1 MTIVSQSDFKLDF
14 DEAFAQENALPDSK
28 QRLEAQIRG
37 LDSQSADFR
46 DLPALLWRRDYAL
59 QQSALDLP
67 SH

>member
-1 MTIVSQSDFKLDF
+1 MPPSDFELDF
-14 DEAFAQENALPDSK
+14 VEAFAFAREKLLSDSG